1 MAGGVGVIPD
11 EPRRYPASDPAQEVM
26 ALRWN
31 YDRKEIIADG
41 IVHALGVTFGIVSFT
56 ALLVMAAPA
65 VGAWELTSILVYGIG
80 LLTVL
85 TVSALYNLWPV
96 SPVKWMLRRFD
107 HSAIYLLIAGTYT
120 PFITQMKAGAEAMV
134 LLVGVWLTSA
144 IGIAL
149 KLRFPGRFDRLSI
162 LLYLLLSWSGVMA
175 YESVFGALPASTRGL
190 LILGGIL
197 YTAGVAFHVWE
208 SLRFQNA
215 IWHSFVLV
223 AAACHYGAV
232 LDCLVLARA

>member
-1 MAGGVGVIPD
+1 MKWA
-11 EPRRYPASDPAQEVM
+11 
-26 ALRWN
+26 
-31 YDRKEIIADG
+31 YDKNELIADG
-41 IVHALGVTFGIVSFT
+41 IVHAVGVMLGIVSII
-56 ALLVMAAPA
+56 ALVILAAPV
-65 VGAWELTSILVYGIG
+65 VGAWEFTSILVYGAG

-96 SPVKWMLRRFD
+96 SPVKWSLRRFD

-120 PFITQMKAGAEAMV
+120 PFITQMKANVESSL
-134 LLVGVWLTSA
+134 LLVGVWLTSV

-149 KLRFPGRFDRLSI
+149 KLKFPGRFDRLSI

-175 YESVFGALPASTRGL
+175 YESVFGTLPASTLWL
-190 LILGGIL
+190 LAIGGIL
-197 YTAGVAFHVWE
+197 YTIGVLFHLWE
-208 SLRFQNA
+208 GLRFQNA

-223 AAACHYGAV
+223 AAACHYTAV

>member
-1 MAGGVGVIPD
+1 MVSGCILQQPS
-11 EPRRYPASDPAQEVM
+11 REVTI
-26 ALRWN
+26 LKWD
-31 YDRKEIIADG
+31 YDMKEIIADG
-41 IVHALGVTFGIVSFT
+41 IVHAVGVTIGIVSVI

-65 VGAWELTSILVYGIG
+65 VGAWEFTSLLVYGTG

-120 PFITQMKAGAEAMV
+120 PFITQMKANAES
-134 LLVGVWLTSA
+134 LLLLTGVWLTSA
-144 IGIAL
+144 VGIAL

-175 YESVFGALPASTRGL
+175 YETVFGTLPASTLWL
-190 LILGGIL
+190 LGAGGIL
-197 YTAGVAFHVWE
+197 YTTGVVFHLWQ

-223 AAACHYGAV
+223 AASCHYGAV

>member
-1 MAGGVGVIPD
+1 M
-11 EPRRYPASDPAQEVM
+11 
-26 ALRWN
+26 
-31 YDRKEIIADG
+31 IADG
-41 IVHALGVTFGIVSFT
+41 IVHGVGVTIGIISII
-56 ALLVMAAPA
+56 ALLIVAAPA
-65 VGAWELTSILVYGIG
+65 VGVWEFTSILVYGLG

-85 TVSALYNLWPV
+85 SVSALYNLWPI
-96 SPVKWMLRRFD
+96 SPVKWMLRRLD

-120 PFITQMKAGAEAMV
+120 PFITQMKAGAESLV

-144 IGIAL
+144 VGIAL

-175 YESVFGALPASTRGL
+175 YESVFGALPDSTLWL
-190 LILGGIL
+190 LTIGGIL
-197 YTAGVAFHVWE
+197 YTTGVVFHLWE

-215 IWHSFVLV
+215 IWHVFVLV

-232 LDCLVLARA
+232 LDCLVLART

>member
-1 MAGGVGVIPD
+1 M
-11 EPRRYPASDPAQEVM
+11 
-26 ALRWN
+26 RWD
-31 YDRKEIIADG
+31 YDVKEIIADG
-41 IVHALGVTFGIVSFT
+41 IVHAVGVTFGIIAFI
-56 ALLVMAAPA
+56 ALLVMAAPT
-65 VGAWELTSILVYGIG
+65 VEAWEFTSILVYGIG

-96 SPVKWMLRRFD
+96 SPMKWMLRRFD

-120 PFITQMKAGAEAMV
+120 PFITQMKASAEALV

-144 IGIAL
+144 VGIAL

-175 YESVFGALPASTRGL
+175 YETVFGSLPASTLWL
-190 LILGGIL
+190 LAIGGVL
-197 YTAGVAFHVWE
+197 YTTGVVFHLWE

-215 IWHSFVLV
+215 IWHAFVLI

-232 LDCLVLARA
+232 LDCMVLARA

>member
-1 MAGGVGVIPD
+1 MK
-11 EPRRYPASDPAQEVM
+11 
-26 ALRWN
+26 WT
-31 YDRKEIIADG
+31 YDKKELIADG
-41 IVHALGVTFGIVSFT
+41 IVHAVGVMFGIVSII
-56 ALLVMAAPA
+56 ALVIIAAPV
-65 VGAWELTSILVYGIG
+65 VGAWEFTSILVYSIG

-96 SPVKWMLRRFD
+96 SPVKWVLRRFD

-120 PFITQMKAGAEAMV
+120 PFITQMKANVES
-134 LLVGVWLTSA
+134 LLLLSGVWLTSMV
-144 IGIAL
+144 GIAL

-175 YESVFGALPASTRGL
+175 YESVFGTLPASTLWL
-190 LILGGIL
+190 LAIGGIL
-197 YTAGVAFHVWE
+197 YTVGVLFHLWE

-215 IWHSFVLV
+215 IWHTFVLV
-223 AAACHYGAV
+223 AAACHYTAV